1 MIREEIEWAQFYWYA
16 TDHAELPRVLLI
28 GDSIVVGSA
37 AAMLRR
43 LDGRATL
50 ATFASSKIVGDPGYN
65 LELELVLSDYLPQV
79 ILFNN
84 GLHGR
89 DYSDDFYR
97 AGLVVAIER
106 LQAKCP
112 QAKLLWRSSTPV
124 TAEGDPATFDPEVNP
139 LVERRNR
146 IAAEIMAERGIPVF
160 DLYAEMLGKP
170 ELRVADGY
178 HYLPEGYERIADFLA
193 PKVLASLGQRGVLI

>member
-1 MIREEIEWAQFYWYA
+1 MIREAIEWSQFYWYA
-16 TDHAELPRVLLI
+16 TDRAELPRVLLI

-37 AAMLRR
+37 GAVQTR
-43 LDGRATL
+43 LGEHATL

-65 LELELVLSDYLPQV
+65 LELELILSDYLPQV

-89 DYSDDFYR
+89 DYPDDFYS
-97 AGLVVAIER
+97 AGLVVALER

-124 TAEGDPATFDPEVNP
+124 TVEGDPATLDPVVNA

-146 IAAEIMAERGIPVF
+146 IAAEVMTSRGIPVF
-160 DLYAEMLGKP
+160 DLYTHMLDHP

-178 HYLPEGYERIADFLA
+178 HYLQPGYERIAEFLA
-193 PKVLASLGQRGVLI
+193 PKILEGLSVEK